1 MLVCRL
7 IVMGVVLGLEV
18 VLENIQ
24 DTAIG
29 IMGVVNEIALFF
41 CVYAVTGMKSIM
53 EFTSSLSVWP
63 ILGVI
68 CLVAGVF
75 AVIGFIKSEKSF
87 DEKYKVQIKEV

>member
-1 MLVCRL
+1 M
-7 IVMGVVLGLEV
+7 GLEV

-53 EFTSSLSVWP
+53 EFTSSCP
-63 ILGVI
+63 YGQ
-68 CLVAGVF
+68 
-75 AVIGFIKSEKSF
+75 
-87 DEKYKVQIKEV
+87 Y